1 MPKLIVFF
9 SKYGSMAGLPAL
21 IVSLIAL
28 GVSLVSL
35 SYIVASYNY
44 QVQGDRPDL
53 VTSGPRIYP
62 TLSPPRIELYW
73 ANVGKRV
80 ARLPEVR
87 VFRLN
92 DDGTPSELVASG
104 AISGAGTNLLPGA
117 GSLFSFAWVHGVR
130 KPFKIL
136 ACVSYLDDAE
146 RRFTQSYLLELSQSP
161 GDENRI
167 NLNETKK
174 FNADKCPEVRAQVRR
189 TGAGN
194 RHRHLHL

>member
-1 MPKLIVFF
+1 MQKLVAFF

-21 IVSLIAL
+21 LISLLAL
-28 GVSLVSL
+28 GVSTVSL

-80 ARLPEVR
+80 ARLPQVK

-92 DDGTPSELVASG
+92 DDGTPNEIVAGG
-104 AISGAGTNLLPGA
+104 AIAGSGTNLLPGA

-130 KPFKIL
+130 KPFKLL
-136 ACVSYLDDAE
+136 ACVSYLDDTE
-146 RRFTQSYLLELSQSP
+146 RRFTQSYLLELNQAP
-161 GDENRI
+161 GEENRI
-167 NLNETKK
+167 NLNEIGK
-174 FNADKCPEVRAQVRR
+174 FNQDKCPEVRA
-189 TGAGN
+189 
-194 RHRHLHL
+194 